1 MMMMIEE
8 GGDAGT
14 CVSGELN
21 LGLAQLF
28 MCTWLHSKAPETRY
42 M

>member
-21 LGLAQLF
+21 LAIYVYMAAQ
-28 MCTWLHSKAPETRY
+28 
-42 M
+42 